1 MDLNTLAAAV
11 IAQLTR
17 IADAAEAA
25 SGATPAG
32 DAAASTTKA
41 STTKTT
47 KAATAAK
54 GPKPAEIRPL
64 MEKAIVAVKD
74 HANGGKDVAVALY
87 KAVGANK
94 MADVKDDQL
103 QGVLDAA
110 TAKLAEL
117 DAAGGEEEEE
127 GDL

>member
-41 STTKTT
+41 STTK
-47 KAATAAK
+47 AAAAK